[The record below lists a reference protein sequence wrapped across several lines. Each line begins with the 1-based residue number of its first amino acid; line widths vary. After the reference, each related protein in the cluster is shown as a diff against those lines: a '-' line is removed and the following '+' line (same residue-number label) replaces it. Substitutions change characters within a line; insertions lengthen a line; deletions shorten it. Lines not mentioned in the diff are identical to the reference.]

1 MNTYFLIV
9 YSDFV
14 GDAETRYIMGLVNIV
29 CLAIMLFFNLFI
41 IGRDQFKK
49 TARWLKLR

>member
-14 GDAETRYIMGLVNIV
+14 GDAETRYTMGWVNIGG
-29 CLAIMLFFNLFI
+29 LAIMLFFNLFI
-41 IGRDQFKK
+41 IGRDQCKR